1 MATLPGAAM
10 VIPDALK
17 EGRAGT
23 KAKRRAEPPSGPKP
37 QQRPEPLK
45 VRLSATKLIEAL
57 PSRSMLELR
66 QQWINLQEQITKNG
80 RRPDL
85 VAFEKA
91 VFAEWAHRQ
100 QVALHDP
107 NYFDWPSTAAGRGD
121 GSMPF
126 DAWHGEG
133 MLAFLGYRVGSTN
146 GVAAQTRRQVLD
158 AVFAQTLPPVND
170 PAYVRDWAN
179 PATGPRLRRLAE
191 EIARFAR
198 NAKRKRTPVMDQAIA
213 DWEEDL
219 RYLHRTYYLGRFGFG
234 WPSLTI

>member
-37 QQRPEPLK
+37 QQRPEPLE

-198 NAKRKRTPVMDQAIA
+198 NAKRKRT
-213 DWEEDL
+213 
-219 RYLHRTYYLGRFGFG
+219 
-234 WPSLTI
+234 SC